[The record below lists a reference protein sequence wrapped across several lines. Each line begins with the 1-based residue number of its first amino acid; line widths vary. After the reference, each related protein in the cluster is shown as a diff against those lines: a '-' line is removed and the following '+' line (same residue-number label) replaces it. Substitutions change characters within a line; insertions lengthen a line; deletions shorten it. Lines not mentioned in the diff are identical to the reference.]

1 MLSKI
6 KYLVPFLIFT
16 QIPALISAQNAD
28 INLLRRINVNRNTSL
43 DHTFKGISD
52 SATPVSFIVPLG
64 ILTSAIISK
73 NHELRNKGLVISASI
88 ISATVI
94 SYSLKHAI
102 LRERPFVT
110 YPDLQKL
117 DDAGSPSFPS
127 GHTSTAF
134 STATSLSL
142 AFPKWY
148 VFVPAYLW
156 AGSVGYSRMHLGVH
170 YPSDVLAGAITGTGA
185 ALLCNYI
192 NKKILVKK
200 QKKDKP
206 IY

>member
-16 QIPALISAQNAD
+16 QIPALLSAQNAD

-43 DHTFKGISD
+43 DHTFKSISD
-52 SATPVSFIVPLG
+52 SATPVSLIVPLG

-73 NHELRNKGLVISASI
+73 NQELRNKGLVISASI
-88 ISATVI
+88 ISASVI

-192 NKKILVKK
+192 NKKILAKK

>member
-1 MLSKI
+1 M
-6 KYLVPFLIFT
+6 
-16 QIPALISAQNAD
+16 
-28 INLLRRINVNRNTSL
+28 
-43 DHTFKGISD
+43 
-52 SATPVSFIVPLG
+52 
-64 ILTSAIISK
+64 TSAIISK
-73 NHELRNKGLVISASI
+73 NQELRNKGLVISASI
-88 ISATVI
+88 ISASVI

-102 LRERPFVT
+102 LRERPFET

-142 AFPKWY
+142 TFPKWY

>member
-1 MLSKI
+1 MLLRKQI
-6 KYLVPFLIFT
+6 WIFFYLLIHS
-16 QIPALISAQNAD
+16 AGLIRAQNAEID
-28 INLLRRINVNRNTSL
+28 LLRRINVNRKTSL

-52 SATPVSFIVPLG
+52 SATPVSLIVPLG
-64 ILTSAIISK
+64 ILTTAIVSK
-73 NHELRNKGLVISASI
+73 NQELRNKGLVLSASI
-88 ISATVI
+88 ISASVL
-94 SYSLKHAI
+94 SYSLKHVI
-102 LRERPFVT
+102 QRERPFVT
-110 YPDLQKL
+110 YPELQKL
-117 DDAGSPSFPS
+117 DAAASPSFPS

-134 STATSLSL
+134 SAATSLSL

-148 VFVPAYLW
+148 VIVPAYIW
-156 AGSVGYSRMHLGVH
+156 AGGVGYSRMHLGVH

-192 NKKILVKK
+192 NKKILAKK

>member
-1 MLSKI
+1 MI
-6 KYLVPFLIFT
+6 R
-16 QIPALISAQNAD
+16 AQNAEID
-28 INLLRRINVNRNTSL
+28 LLRRINVNRKTSL

-52 SATPVSFIVPLG
+52 SATPVSLIVPLG

-73 NHELRNKGLVISASI
+73 NQGLRNKGLVISASI
-88 ISATVI
+88 ISASVI

-148 VFVPAYLW
+148 VIVPAYIW
-156 AGSVGYSRMHLGVH
+156 AGGVGYSRMHLGVH

-192 NKKILVKK
+192 NKKILAKK